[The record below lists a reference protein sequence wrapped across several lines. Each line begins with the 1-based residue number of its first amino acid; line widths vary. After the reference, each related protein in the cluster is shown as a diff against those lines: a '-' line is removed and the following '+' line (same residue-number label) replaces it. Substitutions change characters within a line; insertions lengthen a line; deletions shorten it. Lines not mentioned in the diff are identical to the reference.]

1 MAERGEAPAQELEDM
16 PGSIHPGFNLY
27 RASQYLRRHPG
38 DSRVPVLAFTR
49 ALGPINNCRVR
60 EDLWMSHFDDLAE
73 AAFTPGGYPTDA
85 TVSVLRNELVFQRAV
100 QAYLWSL
107 PAVNIWAMKEG
118 SEALFGAGYHV
129 LPTWKDRINAA
140 TLVTTPNFDVVYA
153 MAYLDLDR
161 FGPLVVEAPAG
172 VQGMFDDFWQRPIV
186 GPTINGHTWKGDVG
200 LAGPDA
206 GKGGTFVLLP
216 PGYTGPEPDQ
226 GYVYRSRTNNVFLF
240 WRAFFQDPTDLSAPV
255 ARIEDTVIYPFGAKD
270 QAQPMQFP
278 NASGVPCNMLFPAD
292 GTYFDML
299 DRFIQAE
306 AVDPA
311 DLDLRG
317 FLHTIGINKG
327 AAFDPSPADRA
338 LLDKAARTAF
348 KLSKVTITSLLA
360 LEAGGTYYPGR
371 PWVNTFAGENT
382 EFQSS
387 GSFTNLEQRTGFFT
401 SAYSNSPGMVENII
415 DRGAKYPATMKD
427 ARRRV
432 ARRRQ
437 VLCVAPAARHTRR
450 PVLVRRDLRQR
461 HRLRTRQRP
470 TIPVDQHHG
479 PTTREP

>member
-1 MAERGEAPAQELEDM
+1 
-16 PGSIHPGFNLY
+16 
-27 RASQYLRRHPG
+27 
-38 DSRVPVLAFTR
+38 
-49 ALGPINNCRVR
+49 
-60 EDLWMSHFDDLAE
+60 MSHFDDLAE

-255 ARIEDTVIYPFGAKD
+255 ARIEDTVIYPLGAKD

-387 GSFTNLEQRTGFFT
+387 GSYTNLEQRTGFFT

-415 DRGAKYPATMKD
+415 DRGAKYPAAMKD
-427 ARRRV
+427 ARGEWLDGGKSY
-432 ARRRQ
+432 
-437 VLCVAPAARHTRR
+437 VLHLPPDIPAALFWSVAIYDNVTASGLDNGQPFPSINTMDQPPANPDGSHDIYFG
-450 PVLVRRDLRQR
+450 PEKPDAVDGHNWLQ
-461 HRLRTRQRP
+461 
-470 TIPVDQHHG
+470 TIPGKGYFVIVRLYGPGKAFFDQTWQ
-479 PTTREP
+479 PSDLQPLS